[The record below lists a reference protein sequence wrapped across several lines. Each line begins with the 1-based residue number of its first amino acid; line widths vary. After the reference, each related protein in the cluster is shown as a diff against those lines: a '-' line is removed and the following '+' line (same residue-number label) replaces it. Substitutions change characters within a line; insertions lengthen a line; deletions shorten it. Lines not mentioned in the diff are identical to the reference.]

1 MDKINASRITKSRS
15 IKSATFLLTGWR
27 LSHPTEL
34 PGDLPVPLEYHTLAM
49 NTIELQLSDAVAD
62 ISMLQCSAEFPIP
75 FINAHFFL
83 RTSGRCNRQSE
94 FTLLHFTI
102 FH

>member
-1 MDKINASRITKSRS
+1 MVLHSVTPQMNPWVGQNS
-15 IKSATFLLTGWR
+15 
-27 LSHPTEL
+27 
-34 PGDLPVPLEYHTLAM
+34 AM
-49 NTIELQLSDAVAD
+49 NMNNNEQQQGWL
-62 ISMLQCSAEFPIP
+62 
-75 FINAHFFL
+75 FL

>member
-1 MDKINASRITKSRS
+1 MHQCHADSRERTLSLLMVMMTKKD
-15 IKSATFLLTGWR
+15 IDEGDTDDDHNDDDDDFLID
-27 LSHPTEL
+27 P
-34 PGDLPVPLEYHTLAM
+34 
-49 NTIELQLSDAVAD
+49 
-62 ISMLQCSAEFPIP
+62 
-75 FINAHFFL
+75 FL